1 MFSVGSGSIFAYG
14 ALDKGYRNDFT
25 DQKAYDYGQRA
36 IYHAT
41 FRGVHMKDDSYNIMS
56 RDGLYGTPLQVCR
69 EKTGLNAW
77 FENQMVQNQAS
88 YCSQKEIPFSYFDL
102 W

>member
-1 MFSVGSGSIFAYG
+1 
-14 ALDKGYRNDFT
+14 
-25 DQKAYDYGQRA
+25 
-36 IYHAT
+36 
-41 FRGVHMKDDSYNIMS
+41 MKDDGYHIMS
-56 RDGLYGTPLQVCR
+56 ETDCMELHYKFAE